1 MAKKGQIDPK
11 TGKVMDLT
19 PENVD
24 VEYLKRI
31 QECRP
36 KGRIQ
41 MSYGEKLLY
50 LERVDEINYDVYEAE
65 ELRKKK
71 KLEEELEQLKLEREK
86 EKQKKKTN

>member
-1 MAKKGQIDPK
+1 MAKKGQMDVENF
-11 TGKVMDLT
+11 KVMDLT

-24 VEYLKRI
+24 LEYLKLI

-50 LERVDEINYDVYEAE
+50 LERVDEINYDTCSAGSINPEEVDILQAYE
-65 ELRKKK
+65 
-71 KLEEELEQLKLEREK
+71 
-86 EKQKKKTN
+86 

>member
-1 MAKKGQIDPK
+1 MAKKGQDNVENF
-11 TGKVMDLT
+11 KVKELT

-24 VEYLKRI
+24 LEYLKLI

-36 KGRIQ
+36 KGRVQ

-50 LERVDEINYDVYEAE
+50 LERVDEINYDVFEAE

-86 EKQKKKTN
+86 EK